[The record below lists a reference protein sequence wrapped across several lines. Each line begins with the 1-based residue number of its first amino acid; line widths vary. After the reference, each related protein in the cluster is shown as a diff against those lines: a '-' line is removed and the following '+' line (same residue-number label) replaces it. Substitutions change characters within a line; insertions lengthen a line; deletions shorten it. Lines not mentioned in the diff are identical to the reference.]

1 VMGGSL
7 GEMHG
12 KKIANIMRLAI
23 DSRCP
28 IIGINDSGG
37 ARIQEGVNAL
47 SRYGEIFRLNTIASG
62 YIPQIS
68 IIAGPC
74 AGGAVYSPGITDFV
88 FVIDKISQMYVT
100 GPQVIKKVLFQ
111 DIDSEKLGGAEMHS
125 NKSGVAHYNAK
136 DEDDCYHQVKNLLQY
151 IPHRF
156 ENLPKVKVSDNYC
169 SGLDFLNFKIPENEK
184 QSYDVKVLIEEIFRN
199 NFFEISQSF
208 AQNIVIG
215 FGKLDGQT
223 IGVIANQPKIFAG
236 VLDCDA
242 SDKAA
247 RFIRYCDAF
256 NIPILTLVDV
266 PGFLPGVDQEL
277 KGIIRHGAKLLYA
290 YSEATIPMV
299 TLITRKAFG
308 GAYIAMGSKHLGADF
323 VFAWPSAQIAVMGAE
338 GAVEVLYRKEIQQTK
353 GFDFKSKL
361 QEYSKLYMN
370 PRIAAENGIID
381 EVINPEQTREYI
393 VRSFSL
399 LKDKTVLSI
408 SKKHGNMP
416 L

>member
-1 VMGGSL
+1 
-7 GEMHG
+7 MHG